1 MDRDHELMHVENGPI
16 GPTLLHFA
24 FPVLLSQILQE
35 LYNVADCMVVG
46 HFGGAYALAA
56 VGVSGTMLSV
66 LIKFFIGFSS
76 GVSVVTSRL
85 FGERSYDRLRKTM
98 TSVFRMVIVL
108 GSVFSLAGVLGAEWT
123 LRKLSCPEEV
133 LGSAALYLKIC
144 AAGLG
149 AQMVYNTG
157 SAILRS
163 YGDTRSPFRFYL
175 VSVLSNIG
183 LDLLLAT
190 GLHLGVAGAAAAT
203 LISQW
208 LLAVMILRHL
218 FRLNEN
224 CALRLRGEGLSA
236 GKLREVLHT
245 GLPAGM
251 QALFMSLSSI
261 LIQTG
266 INHFGAHAMAGMTLY
281 AKVEGVLYLPTFA
294 YGIALTGFIGQNLG
308 AGRLDRVEE
317 AVHISLKTMAAV
329 ILPLSLLLT
338 AASPVLL
345 RVFTRDAMDIYF
357 AREAILFNLP
367 VYVVYAVNQVYL
379 GAIKGLG
386 DTSYPMICTLFC
398 YSVFRVIWCA
408 ALIPVFESMRVV
420 YLSYDV
426 SFFLMTAMLIP
437 MYRRRFRMAAGRTAQ
452 TRGDFAVL

>member
-1 MDRDHELMHVENGPI
+1 
-16 GPTLLHFA
+16 
-24 FPVLLSQILQE
+24 
-35 LYNVADCMVVG
+35 
-46 HFGGAYALAA
+46 
-56 VGVSGTMLSV
+56 
-66 LIKFFIGFSS
+66 
-76 GVSVVTSRL
+76 
-85 FGERSYDRLRKTM
+85 
-98 TSVFRMVIVL
+98 
-108 GSVFSLAGVLGAEWT
+108 
-123 LRKLSCPEEV
+123 
-133 LGSAALYLKIC
+133 
-144 AAGLG
+144 
-149 AQMVYNTG
+149 
-157 SAILRS
+157 
-163 YGDTRSPFRFYL
+163 
-175 VSVLSNIG
+175 
-183 LDLLLAT
+183 
-190 GLHLGVAGAAAAT
+190 
-203 LISQW
+203 
-208 LLAVMILRHL
+208 
-218 FRLNEN
+218 
-224 CALRLRGEGLSA
+224 
-236 GKLREVLHT
+236 
-245 GLPAGM
+245 
-251 QALFMSLSSI
+251 
-261 LIQTG
+261 
-266 INHFGAHAMAGMTLY
+266 MAGMTLY

-452 TRGDFAVL
+452 ARRDFAVL